1 MSDMLTDVLALPR
14 DRPVRVFA
22 MGAHPD
28 DLEIGCGG
36 TISRLLAERPDTL
49 VTWAVLSGDATR
61 AIEARDSAATLLGP
75 AAARIEVLDGRDG
88 YLPYER
94 PAALKDAFRALRAE
108 EPDLVLSH
116 RREDLHQ
123 DHAFAAAL
131 AWQTFRS
138 ACILEYEVPKYEGD
152 QGPANLYVALER
164 VAVES
169 KVAGLMKAFSSQ
181 QTHDWFTAETFWA
194 ILRLRGLECR
204 SPSGYAE
211 AFTCRRLVVR

>member
-1 MSDMLTDVLALPR
+1 MLSDVLGLPR
-14 DRPVRVFA
+14 ARPVRVFA
-22 MGAHPD
+22 IGAHPD

-36 TISRLLAERPDTL
+36 TITRLLAERPDST

-61 AIEARDSAATLLGP
+61 ADEARASAAALLGD
-75 AAARIEVLDGRDG
+75 AAARIEVLGGRDG

-94 PAALKDAFRALRAE
+94 PAAIKDAIRALRAD
-108 EPDLVLSH
+108 EPDLVLTH

-152 QGPANLYVALER
+152 LGPANLYVTLER
-164 VAVES
+164 VAAER
-169 KVAGLMKAFSSQ
+169 KVAGLLAAFASQ

-211 AFTCRRLVVR
+211 AFTCRRLVAR